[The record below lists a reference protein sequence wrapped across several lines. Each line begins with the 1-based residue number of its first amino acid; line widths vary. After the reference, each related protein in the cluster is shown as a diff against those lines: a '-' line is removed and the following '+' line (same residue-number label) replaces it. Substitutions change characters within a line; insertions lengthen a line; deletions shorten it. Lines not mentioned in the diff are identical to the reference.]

1 MTPNPLPSFAY
12 GRIGRIPF
20 FFTEPLRRT
29 HMLLRFSVENW
40 RSFKDRATLDMVA
53 GSETRHADRLPELP
67 SARRKVLPVA
77 ALYGSTAS
85 GKTKFVEALAC
96 LRNFII
102 AGNEFGGR
110 FKLHPFR
117 LDPESLRKP
126 VRFEL
131 NALVGENVY
140 RYELELLPEKI
151 VREVLTLETPSG
163 TFKLFTRNA
172 DGRVTF
178 GKTYFAKE
186 RLPVLKLIATATAA
200 NQPFLTIAARLNGFE
215 FDPFN
220 EWIKNRL
227 IVLGADGDS
236 AVYPFPD
243 PASPLGLRLVER
255 LRHFGIG
262 IERFE
267 TEALFA
273 PLPPALD
280 LPSVKVE
287 LRTTGGKL
295 RCGDLIL
302 SMEGDDLV
310 TEKLVAVHAGR
321 DGKPVGFALSD
332 ESEGVVR
339 LLDLLPLL
347 LESEETEGLTV
358 VADAPNRSLHTRVF
372 EGLLRDFLATCTP
385 KSRRQFVF
393 TAYDVNLLSEDTFR
407 RDELWAV
414 AKRPSGESSLSAFAD
429 FKDVRRRRDIR
440 KLYLEGA
447 FGGVPPSV

>member
-1 MTPNPLPSFAY
+1 MTPSPLPSFAQ
-12 GRIGRIPF
+12 RCIGRIPSF
-20 FFTEPLRRT
+20 FNEPSRRT

-40 RSFKDRATLDMVA
+40 RSFKDRTTLDMVA

-67 SARRKVLPVA
+67 TARMKALPVA

-96 LRNFII
+96 LRNCIV
-102 AGNEFGGR
+102 AGNEIGGI

-310 TEKLVAVHAGR
+310 TEKLIAVHAGR

-358 VADAPNRSLHTRVF
+358 VADAPERSLHTRVF
-372 EGLLRDFLATCTP
+372 DGLLHDFPATCTP

-393 TAYDVNLLSEDTFR
+393 TAYDVNLLSKETFR

-414 AKRPSGESSLSAFAD
+414 DKRPSGESSLSAFAD
-429 FKDVRRRRDIR
+429 FKDVRRRCNIR

>member
-1 MTPNPLPSFAY
+1 
-12 GRIGRIPF
+12 
-20 FFTEPLRRT
+20 
-29 HMLLRFSVENW
+29 MLLRFSVENW
-40 RSFKDRATLDMVA
+40 RSFKERATLDMVA

-67 SARRKVLPVA
+67 TARRKVLPVA

-96 LRNFII
+96 FRNFIV
-102 AGNEFGGR
+102 AGNAIGGY

-126 VRFEL
+126 VCFEL
-131 NALVGENVY
+131 DALVGENVY
-140 RYELELLPEKI
+140 RYELDLLPEKV

-163 TFKLFTRNA
+163 TFRLFTRNA

-178 GKTYFAKE
+178 GKTCFAE
-186 RLPVLKLIATATAA
+186 VRLPVLRLIATATAA
-200 NQPFLTIAARLNGFE
+200 NQPFLTIASRLNGFE
-215 FDPFN
+215 FDPFY
-220 EWIKNRL
+220 EWIKSRL
-227 IVLGADGDS
+227 VVLGADGDS

-267 TEALFA
+267 TQTLFGPFA
-273 PLPPALD
+273 TLPPQVDRSA
-280 LPSVKVE
+280 VIAE

-310 TEKLVAVHAGR
+310 VEKLVAVHAR
-321 DGKPVGFALSD
+321 PDGKLVGFALSD
-332 ESEGVVR
+332 ESEGTVR
-339 LLDLLPLL
+339 LLDLLSLL

-358 VADAPNRSLHTRVF
+358 VADAPDRSLHTQVF
-372 EGLLRDFLATCTP
+372 EELVRDFLATCTP

-414 AKRPSGESSLSAFAD
+414 DKRPSGESSLSAFAD
-429 FKDVRRRRDIR
+429 FKEVRRRRDLR

-447 FGGVPPSV
+447 FGGVPPCASVREPADS